1 MKNPVIVVTMI
12 MTVGRQKMSKKG
24 KPPMSL
30 KRQRRL
36 YAAHQA
42 VASRLA
48 ADEFFGRLEMSTVWV
63 LAAVIIAMEDS
74 HCKVKYENWYKRFA
88 EIYPELI
95 KDPQPYIDK
104 AEAIV
109 GEPIEIHWEE

>member
-1 MKNPVIVVTMI
+1 MTHAVRIMI
-12 MTVGRQKMSKKG
+12 VGRLKMGKG
-24 KPPMSL
+24 KKPIMSV

-42 VASRLA
+42 VASRFA
-48 ADEFFGRLEMSTVWV
+48 ADEFFDRLEMSTVWV